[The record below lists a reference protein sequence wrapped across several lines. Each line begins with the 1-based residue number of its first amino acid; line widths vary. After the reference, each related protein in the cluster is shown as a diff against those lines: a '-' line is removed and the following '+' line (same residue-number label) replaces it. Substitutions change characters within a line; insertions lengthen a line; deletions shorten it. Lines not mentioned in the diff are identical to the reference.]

1 MNFQPVS
8 GGCGHHTLK
17 ATASEALKPPAHL
30 FLSEGAGGLLR
41 FSYHLSNS
49 GPVVPSC
56 SLACDHWPEPGSNR
70 VGEGAPADQGEDE
83 SKGSQVSTASRLAR
97 PPFSLATLPHMSSS
111 WLWLRALQDGSG
123 QARRLD
129 DCLR

>member
-83 SKGSQVSTASRLAR
+83 SKGSQVSTASRPAR
-97 PPFSLATLPHMSSS
+97 PPFPLATLPRMSSS